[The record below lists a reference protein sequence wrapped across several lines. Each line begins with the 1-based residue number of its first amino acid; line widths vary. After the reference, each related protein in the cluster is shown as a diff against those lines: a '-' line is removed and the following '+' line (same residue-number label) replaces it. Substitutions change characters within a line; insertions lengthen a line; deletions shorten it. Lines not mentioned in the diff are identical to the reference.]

1 MINTELEWL
10 EIRMG
15 QMDADVDYFVVLES
29 NKTFTDH
36 DKPCHVRDNYA
47 QFKKYHHKMILHT
60 LEIPEKD
67 DEGGAWSRETLSRNA
82 SEYPHEH
89 PV

>member
-29 NKTFTDH
+29 NKTFTDN
-36 DKPCHVRDNYA
+36 DKPCHVRDNYS

-60 LEIPEKD
+60 LEIPETD
-67 DEGGAWSRETLSRNA
+67 EEGGAWDRETLSRNA
-82 SEYPHEH
+82 S
-89 PV
+89 